1 VFYRKAAGRQIVI
14 FVDDLAP
21 QVGFEPTTL
30 RLTEAVPEIDQM
42 MPKAAKMTGFNDLPG
57 LPNPPSTSVDLD
69 ISRPITA
76 T

>member
-1 VFYRKAAGRQIVI
+1 
-14 FVDDLAP
+14 
-21 QVGFEPTTL
+21 
-30 RLTEAVPEIDQM
+30 
-42 MPKAAKMTGFNDLPG
+42 MTGFNDLPG